1 MLKLKISVHEFET
14 PDGKFIGMNAGE
26 YTGVFAP
33 LPISDEDRAGMVKA
47 VQERAEYLLG
57 LPDDAVP
64 PEGVDITLAEIKASI
79 RENIVE
85 DEEVAA

>member
-1 MLKLKISVHEFET
+1 MVAKKKPDKKMPAMG
-14 PDGKFIGMNAGE
+14 PDG
-26 YTGVFAP
+26 T
-33 LPISDEDRAGMVKA
+33 
-47 VQERAEYLLG
+47 
-57 LPDDAVP
+57 VP